1 MNLPGST
8 LTPRQGLLLVL
19 LTGLAV
25 LGNVTVVPLFFSI
38 QILLGSIASTLA
50 LLLLRGWWNVPITVL
65 ASLYTWKLWSQPWAI
80 VIFSA
85 EALWLALFV
94 NRFSGP
100 PKNDIKGKIILAD
113 IAFWLLVGT
122 PLVFFFYGVVLTN
135 DPANVAVVA
144 AKQVVNGIANTMG
157 AFFLFV
163 LLQVWRSRR
172 GQGLLPLRGVV
183 FSVVLASVL
192 LPSMALSLLSGNLL
206 QSATQEGVLEN
217 LQTVGEAAARITPLQ
232 YGTPSRAL
240 PSSVGSA
247 AFLLIDTNGN
257 RISSNP
263 GLFLRLENSFQPAP
277 AEQIKANGLQILIP
291 RDHRPGLKVW
301 SHGYWS
307 TTQSSTRYL
316 VQVVQP
322 AAPLVLKL
330 QSQSTTLLTTLL
342 WVMLL
347 GLLLSEVVASL
358 VQRQL
363 QILSPPL
370 EAATTEGPV
379 PAASLAPVAPN
390 SLSNI
395 AEIYDLANRLQ
406 EQNTK
411 VHRLTQDFTDVSSRL
426 KQSTEKQ
433 RRSRT
438 FDLLTGA
445 TNRCELEKN
454 LLQASERA
462 QACSM
467 PLACLAFSVQGL
479 RSINAHYGRQ
489 KGDEVLTQLITSV
502 KPLLRAHD
510 ELFRIGG
517 SEFLL
522 LLWGQPLESARS
534 TAELIRQVISQAE
547 LPPGNPSSP
556 QLTMSAGVSLLDA
569 TDTSGQ
575 EMLSRVELAL
585 NQSRELGAHQVVVR

>member
-1 MNLPGST
+1 M
-8 LTPRQGLLLVL
+8 TPRQGLLLGL

-25 LGNVTVVPLFFSI
+25 LGNVTAVPLFFSI
-38 QILLGSIASTLA
+38 HILLGSIASTLA

-100 PKNDIKGKIILAD
+100 PQNDIKGKIILAD

-122 PLVFFFYGVVLTN
+122 PLVFFFYDVVLAN

-163 LLQVWRSRR
+163 LVQVWRSRR

-247 AFLLIDTNGN
+247 AFLLIDTDGN

-301 SHGYWS
+301 SQGYWS
-307 TTQSSTRYL
+307 TTQPSTRYL

-322 AAPLVLKL
+322 AAPLVMKL

-342 WVMLL
+342 WMMLL
-347 GLLLSEVVASL
+347 GVLLSEVAASL

-363 QILSPPL
+363 QILPQPL
-370 EAATTEGPV
+370 EAATEGPV
-379 PAASLAPVAPN
+379 PAASLERVAPN
-390 SLSNI
+390 SLSSI
-395 AEIYDLANRLQ
+395 AEVYELANRLQ
-406 EQNTK
+406 EQNTR
-411 VHRLTQDFTDVSSRL
+411 VQRLSQDFTDVSSRL
-426 KQSTEKQ
+426 KQCTERQ

-445 TNRCELEKN
+445 TNRCELEQS

-462 QACSM
+462 QACSV
-467 PLACLAFSVQGL
+467 PVACLAFSVQGL
-479 RSINAHYGRQ
+479 RSINAYHGRQ
-489 KGDEVLTQLITSV
+489 KGDEVLTQLITAV
-502 KPLLRAHD
+502 KPLLRAND

-547 LPPGNPSSP
+547 LPPGDPSSP
-556 QLTMSAGVSLLDA
+556 RLTMSAGVSLLDG

-575 EMLSRVELAL
+575 ELLSRVELAL